1 MNTVTNL
8 FYVLSNALLI
18 PVMILMLISLVR
30 VLIQCGRTL
39 QEYVAR
45 NREQPHRRQLEQV
58 AVKNHPLE
66 KSLSTTGPLGRSLGR
81 LTAAND
87 TIPGLAYA
95 LSQIELEWQ
104 KSLDRIRGLIKLGPS
119 LGLMGTLIPLGPALV
134 GLAVGDIQT
143 MSNNLVIAFSTTV
156 LGLFIGMVAGW
167 LATVKKHWYQADSAL
182 LNLLAERMSSSD
194 VDRLRTTIEQE
205 HASVGEDLLAKE
217 SVHA

>member
-18 PVMILMLISLVR
+18 PVMILLLVSLAR
-30 VLIQCGRTL
+30 VLVQCGRTL
-39 QEYVAR
+39 QEFIAR
-45 NREQPHRRQLEQV
+45 SRERTERQQLERF
-58 AVKNHPLE
+58 ALE
-66 KSLSTTGPLGRSLGR
+66 NRSLVQTQPTKGPLGRTLHR
-81 LTAAND
+81 LIVASDN
-87 TIPGLAYA
+87 IPGLAYT

-104 KSLDRIRGLIKLGPS
+104 MSLDRIRGLVKLGPS

-182 LNLLAERMSSSD
+182 LNLLAERISGSLGQDLSST
-194 VDRLRTTIEQE
+194 VLQEQAALTE
-205 HASVGEDLLAKE
+205 EQFAQE
-217 SVHA
+217 SARA

>member
-18 PVMILMLISLVR
+18 PVMILLLVSLAR
-30 VLIQCGRTL
+30 VLVQCGRTL
-39 QEYVAR
+39 QEFIAR
-45 NREQPHRRQLEQV
+45 NRERAARRQLEQS
-58 AVKNHPLE
+58 ALQNR
-66 KSLSTTGPLGRSLGR
+66 SLPESQPSDGPLGRSLSR
-81 LTAAND
+81 LVAASDN
-87 TIPGLAYA
+87 IPGLAYA

-104 KSLDRIRGLIKLGPS
+104 MSLDRIRGLVKLGPS

-167 LATVKKHWYQADSAL
+167 LSTVKKHWYQADSAL
-182 LNLLAERMSSSD
+182 LNLLAERMSSSQGQELSST
-194 VDRLRTTIEQE
+194 VLQEQAALTE
-205 HASVGEDLLAKE
+205 DQFAQESAHA
-217 SVHA
+217 

>member
-18 PVMILMLISLVR
+18 PVMILLLVSLVR
-30 VLIQCGRTL
+30 VLVQCGRTL
-39 QEYVAR
+39 QEFIVR
-45 NREQPHRRQLEQV
+45 NRERTERQQLERY
-58 AVKNHPLE
+58 ALENHSSSQPQL
-66 KSLSTTGPLGRSLGR
+66 TNGPLGRSLQR
-81 LTAAND
+81 LLAASDN
-87 TIPGLAYA
+87 IPGLAYT

-104 KSLDRIRGLIKLGPS
+104 MALDRIRGLVKLGPS

-167 LATVKKHWYQADSAL
+167 LTTVKKHWYQADSAL
-182 LNLLAERMSSSD
+182 LNLLAERISSNLGRDFSS
-194 VDRLRTTIEQE
+194 VVLQEQAALTE
-205 HASVGEDLLAKE
+205 DQFAQESAHA
-217 SVHA
+217 